1 MVGSKGYTSVGYCC
15 GRRNLRNNSEYAR
28 QSKRKV
34 ALKAK
39 KCEAILGA
47 KLDSIQDHL
56 RVIEC
61 AEYDYWYRWRFGLQT
76 RDTIEIQRA
85 GQGETEKDDVDSAL
99 TQALQSR
106 FEPIDMF
113 YFESAIRDRQR
124 LAH

>member
-1 MVGSKGYTSVGYCC
+1 MFAIDC
-15 GRRNLRNNSEYAR
+15 
-28 QSKRKV
+28 V
-34 ALKAK
+34 ADRANERFGGVVAFG
-39 KCEAILGA
+39 EAILGA
-47 KLDSIQDHL
+47 KLDSIQDHVG
-56 RVIEC
+56 VIEC
-61 AEYDYWYRWRFGLQT
+61 AEYDYRYRWRFGLQT

-99 TQALQSR
+99 TQALQPR